1 MQLAGKRAI
10 VTGGASGIG
19 AATVR
24 AYVREGAAVVSLD
37 IDDAGGVAV
46 IEAASAGASIEP
58 SYRHCDIS
66 NRADVFA
73 VIAESV
79 RHLGGLDT
87 LVCAAA
93 IESHTEPEDITEDE
107 LDRYFS
113 INIKGTIFPNQAA
126 FPALRDSAGCILNF
140 SSSAGITGGASFAHY
155 SASKGAVLA
164 WTRAIAQAWM
174 KYGLRANA
182 VVPAIWTPM
191 YDKRRARFGSDAER
205 AEHDERRSHTMLG
218 GRLGDPD
225 IHLAPVMSFLAS
237 DGAAFITGQTIP
249 VNGGSLIVT

>member
-1 MQLAGKRAI
+1 MQLDGKRAI

-24 AYVREGAAVVSLD
+24 AYAREGASVVSLD
-37 IDDAGGVAV
+37 IDDPGGTAV
-46 IEAASAGASIEP
+46 VEAASAGAP
-58 SYRHCDIS
+58 GKLVYQHCDIS
-66 NRADVFA
+66 DRTSVFEAVADGV
-73 VIAESV
+73 EL
-79 RHLGGLDT
+79 LGGLDV

-93 IESHTEPEDITEDE
+93 IESHANPEDITEE
-107 LDRYFS
+107 EFDRYFS
-113 INIKGTIFPNQAA
+113 INIKGTVFPNQAA
-126 FPALRDSAGCILNF
+126 FPALRDSAGCIINF

-155 SASKGAVLA
+155 SATKGAVLA

-191 YDKRRARFGSDAER
+191 YDRRRTRFATDEERAAHDARRA
-205 AEHDERRSHTMLG
+205 HTMLG

-225 IHLAPVMSFLAS
+225 AHLAPVMTFLAS

>member
-10 VTGGASGIG
+10 ITGGASGIG

-24 AYVREGAAVVSLD
+24 AYSREGAAVVSLD
-37 IDDAGGVAV
+37 VNDAGGAEV
-46 IEAASAGASIEP
+46 IEAASAGASVKPE
-58 SYRHCDIS
+58 YRHCDIAD
-66 NRADVFA
+66 RAAVFST
-73 VIAESV
+73 IAESV
-79 RHLGGLDT
+79 EVLGGLDI

-93 IESHTEPEDITEDE
+93 IESHTEPEDITEAE
-107 LDRYFS
+107 LDHYFD

-126 FPALRDSAGCILNF
+126 FPALRDSSGCVINF

-155 SASKGAVLA
+155 SATKGAVLA
-164 WTRAIAQAWM
+164 WTRALAQAWM
-174 KYGLRANA
+174 KYGIRAN
-182 VVPAIWTPM
+182 VVIPAIWTPM
-191 YDKRRARFGSDAER
+191 YDKRRQRFASDAER
-205 AEHDERRSHTMLG
+205 EEHDRRRAQTMLG

-225 IHLAPVMSFLAS
+225 KHLAPVMTFLAS

>member
-1 MQLAGKRAI
+1 VQLAGKRAI

-24 AYVREGAAVVSLD
+24 AYAREGAAVVSLD
-37 IDDAGGVAV
+37 VDVAGGKAV
-46 IEAASAGASIEP
+46 VDAIAGDCAIKPVFRCCDVSDRAAVFSA
-58 SYRHCDIS
+58 
-66 NRADVFA
+66 V
-73 VIAESV
+73 AESV
-79 RHLGGLDT
+79 GLLGGLDA

-93 IESHTEPEDITEDE
+93 IESHAEPEDITEEE
-107 LDRYFS
+107 LDRYFN

-126 FPALRDSAGCILNF
+126 FPALRDSSGCIINF

-155 SASKGAVLA
+155 SATKGAVLA

-174 KYGLRANA
+174 RYQLRANA

-191 YDKRRARFGSDAER
+191 YDRRRTRFASDAER
-205 AEHDERRSHTMLG
+205 EEHDARRARTMLG

-225 IHLAPVMSFLAS
+225 TDLAPVMTFLAS
-237 DGAAFITGQTIP
+237 DGARFITGQTIP